1 MSFDLNKTLEDMLA
15 AAKAVFGD
23 EWPDA
28 KDDMQ
33 RVLNDEKEALKNIAE
48 ARIRGEINDEELE
61 EQLKDEKEAFE
72 AGLSMVSA
80 STKATIQHALNAASE
95 VFWNAVRA
103 AI

>member
-1 MSFDLNKTLEDMLA
+1 MSFDLNKTLQDMLA

-33 RVLNDEKEALKNIAE
+33 RVLNDEKEALKDIAE

>member
-15 AAKAVFGD
+15 ATKAVFAD
-23 EWPDA
+23 EWPNV

-33 RVLNDEKEALKNIAE
+33 RVLNDEKEALKDIAE

-80 STKATIQHALNAASE
+80 SSKAKIQHALNAASE

>member
-15 AAKAVFGD
+15 AAKAVFAD

-33 RVLNDEKEALKNIAE
+33 RVLNDEKEALKDIAE

-80 STKATIQHALNAASE
+80 SSKAKIQHALNAASE

>member
-15 AAKAVFGD
+15 AAKAVFAD
-23 EWPDA
+23 EWPNV

-33 RVLNDEKEALKNIAE
+33 RVLNDEKEALKDIAE

-72 AGLSMVSA
+72 AGLSMARA
-80 STKATIQHALNAASE
+80 STKATMQHALNAASE

>member
-33 RVLNDEKEALKNIAE
+33 RVLNDEKEALKDIAE